1 MAKLRILK
9 TSYLKRKIKSFFIKI
24 FLLDYRLKKEK
35 ESNNL
40 LIVTMDALG
49 DNIVKS
55 KTIEILSN
63 EYGKDNTYILC
74 KNKWKV
80 LYEIQE
86 YKNIFVDETK
96 WNIFYKIKLYRKLN
110 RIGFGKVAVMN
121 HSYLPEEMEY
131 IYSGKKYDMSKSVDY
146 ILEKHIYLL
155 ENILNRKFNLDDIKP
170 NITKYFS
177 QTKYKDIIVVAV
189 GSAGDEKTPTYENY
203 KKYIEILLKEF
214 QGKDI
219 YLLGSGKKQK
229 VTANKLEEEFNN
241 KSIKNMVDKLELQ
254 DVMQAIKD
262 SELFIGPDSGLY
274 NIAFALNK
282 KIICLH
288 WYKDKSMWEHPS
300 ENIIILKGNGE
311 SNILEKK
318 EKYGTPT
325 LNSISEEQFEEA
337 VFKIKNI

>member
-1 MAKLRILK
+1 MIKLKIFK

-24 FLLDYRLKKEK
+24 FLLDYKLKKEK
-35 ESNNL
+35 ISKNL

-55 KTIEILSN
+55 KTIEILSD
-63 EYGKDNTYILC
+63 EYGKDSTYILC

-110 RIGFGKVAVMN
+110 KIGFDKVAIIN
-121 HSYLPEEMEY
+121 HSHLPEEIEY
-131 IYSGKKYDMSKSVDY
+131 IYSGKKYDTSVSVNY

-155 ENILNRKFNLDDIKP
+155 KNILKRNFSLDDIIP

-177 QTKYKDIIVVAV
+177 ETKYKNIIVVAV

-203 KKYIEILLKEF
+203 KKYIGVLLKKFE
-214 QGKDI
+214 GKEI

-229 VTANKLEEEFNN
+229 ITANNLEKEFKN
-241 KSIKNMVDKLELQ
+241 KFIKNMIDELELKEVIQ
-254 DVMQAIKD
+254 IIND
-262 SELFIGPDSGLY
+262 SELFVGPDSGLY
-274 NIAFALNK
+274 NIAFTLNK

-288 WYKDKSMWEHPS
+288 WYKDKSIWEHNS
-300 ENIIILKGNGE
+300 KNIIILKGDGKNI
-311 SNILEKK
+311 SNKK
-318 EKYGTPT
+318 EKYGTST
-325 LNSISEEQFEEA
+325 LNSITEKQFEEA
-337 VFKIKNI
+337 ILKLKNK